1 MDEVCRDLD
10 FVFVFID
17 DILVFSTTAD
27 QHREHLRPFSATGAV
42 CVSHQS

>member
-42 CVSHQS
+42 CLSHQS